1 MDFDLLGP
9 LPTGTTV
16 LEASAGT
23 GKTYAI
29 VGLATRCVAEGLAD
43 ISQVLLVT
51 FSRAATQELR
61 ERARERFAGVSA
73 ALVDPE
79 AARRSDD
86 DLVAYLA
93 TADDEEIGVRRR
105 RLLRALA
112 EFDAGTITTTHSF
125 CQRMLDGLGIAGERE
140 PDTTFVESVDDLIS
154 EVVSDL
160 YLSRYSRTDS
170 SPPFS

>member
-1 MDFDLLGP
+1 M
-9 LPTGTTV
+9 V

-51 FSRAATQELR
+51 FSRAAAQELR

-93 TADDEEIGVRRR
+93 TADDEGGSEERRVGKECGSTCR
-105 RLLRALA
+105 
-112 EFDAGTITTTHSF
+112 
-125 CQRMLDGLGIAGERE
+125 
-140 PDTTFVESVDDLIS
+140 
-154 EVVSDL
+154 
-160 YLSRYSRTDS
+160 
-170 SPPFS
+170 